1 MAVVAL
7 VVGVLGLVASALPAS
22 ALLSGVDVAS
32 FQHPGGASIDWA
44 AVKASGQSF
53 AFIKATEGTGYTNPY
68 FASDWSAAGAA
79 GLYRGAY
86 HFARPALPLSTAI
99 DQARYFVSRA
109 GSMTGAADIGG
120 VLDLETTGGL
130 GQADLASWTRA
141 WLGEVQR
148 LTGKAPMIYTG
159 YYFWQDS
166 LGNPTDIGASYRL
179 WLPSYPANPDSTTFR
194 PLVPAGWST
203 WTFWQY
209 RSDGSVPG
217 ISGSVDMNRFCCD
230 VGSLAALGG
239 GGAGAGSPFG
249 SFDVAVGG
257 AGLVTVGGWAMDPD
271 STDPIQVH
279 VYAGSVGTAVTANGA
294 RPDVGT
300 AFPGFGDNHGF
311 SASVPANPGV
321 QQVCAYGINTRGG
334 QNVSLGCRTVSVLP
348 HYPVGSFDLARPVIG
363 GIDVGGW
370 AFDPDTAASI
380 PVHVYVDGTGY
391 ALNASGDRSD
401 IASIFPAYGAKHGF
415 SARVPAT
422 PGNHTV
428 CAYGIDTVAPG
439 ANNSL
444 GCKTVRVPSG
454 SPTGS
459 LDLAYSAYGL
469 IRVAGWALD
478 PDTAAST
485 QVHVYVNNVGT
496 ALNANLSRPDIAAV
510 FPGAGDLHGFDAV
523 VRRVG
528 SGPNTV
534 CAYAID
540 IVAPGNNVSLGC
552 RTL

>member
-7 VVGVLGLVASALPAS
+7 VVGVLGLVATALPAS

-68 FASDWSAAGAA
+68 FASDWSASGAA

-86 HFARPALPLSTAI
+86 HYARPALPLSTAV
-99 DQARYFVSRA
+99 DQARYFVSRT
-109 GSMTGAADIGG
+109 GSMTGPADIGG
-120 VLDLETTGGL
+120 VLDLEETCGL
-130 GQADLASWTRA
+130 GQADLANWTRT

-148 LTGKAPMIYTG
+148 LTGKAPIVYTG
-159 YYFWQDS
+159 APFWQTYV
-166 LGNPTDIGASYRL
+166 GNPTDIGASYRL
-179 WLPSYPANPDSTTFR
+179 WLPSYPSNPDSTTFR
-194 PLVPAGWST
+194 PTVPTGWST

-209 RSDGSVPG
+209 RSDGTVPG
-217 ISGSVDMNRFCCD
+217 ISGNVDMNRFCCD
-230 VGSLAALGG
+230 AGSLAALGG
-239 GGAGAGSPFG
+239 GGSNAGSPFG
-249 SFDVAVGG
+249 SFDVAAGGVGS
-257 AGLVTVGGWAMDPD
+257 VTVGGWAMDPD
-271 STDPIQVH
+271 STGPIQVH
-279 VYAGSVGTAVTANGA
+279 VYAGPVGTAIVADGSRA
-294 RPDVGT
+294 DVGT
-300 AFPGFGDNHGF
+300 AFPGFGNNHGF
-311 SASVPANPGV
+311 AATVPANPGV
-321 QQVCAYGINTRGG
+321 QQVCAYGINTGGG
-334 QNVSLGCRTVSVLP
+334 QNVLLGCRTVSVLP
-348 HYPVGSFDLARPVIG
+348 HYPVGSFDVARPVIG

-391 ALNASGDRSD
+391 ALNASGDRPD

-415 SARVPAT
+415 SARVPAS
-422 PGNHTV
+422 PGTHTV

-439 ANNSL
+439 SNNVL
-444 GCKTVRVPSG
+444 GCRTVTV
-454 SPTGS
+454 PTGS
-459 LDLAYSAYGL
+459 PIGSLDTAYSAYGL

-478 PDTAAST
+478 PDTSAST

-496 ALNANLSRPDIAAV
+496 ALNANLSRPDVAAA

-523 VRRVG
+523 LPRVG

-540 IVAPGNNVSLGC
+540 IVAPGSNVSLGC

>member
-7 VVGVLGLVASALPAS
+7 VVGVLSLVASALPAS

-68 FASDWSAAGAA
+68 FASDWSGSGAA

-86 HFARPALPLSTAI
+86 HFARPALPLSTAV
-99 DQARYFVSRA
+99 DQARYFVSRT

-130 GQADLASWTRA
+130 GQADLANWTRT
-141 WLGEVQR
+141 WLAEVQR

-166 LGNPTDIGASYRL
+166 LGNPADIGARYRL
-179 WLPSYPANPDSTTFR
+179 WLPSYPANPESTTFR
-194 PLVPAGWST
+194 PLVPAGWNN

-217 ISGSVDMNRFCCD
+217 ISGEVDMNRFCCD
-230 VGSLAALGG
+230 LGSLAALGG
-239 GGAGAGSPFG
+239 GGANAGSPFG
-249 SFDVAVGG
+249 TFDLAVGG
-257 AGLVTVGGWAMDPD
+257 AGSVTVGGWAMDPD
-271 STDPIQVH
+271 STGPIQVH
-279 VYAGSVGTAVTANGA
+279 VYAGSVGTALVANGS

-300 AFPGFGDNHGF
+300 AFPGFGNDHGYV
-311 SASVPANPGV
+311 ASVPANPGM
-321 QQVCAYGINTRGG
+321 QQVCAYGINTGGG
-334 QNVSLGCRTVSVLP
+334 QNVSLGCRTVYVLP
-348 HYPVGSFDLARPVIG
+348 HNPIGNLDVASPVIG

-380 PVHVYVDGTGY
+380 PVHVYIDGTGY
-391 ALNASGDRSD
+391 ALNATGDRSD
-401 IASIFPAYGAKHGF
+401 IGSIFPAYGPKHGF
-415 SARVPAT
+415 SARLPAS
-422 PGNHTV
+422 PGTHTV
-428 CAYGIDTVAPG
+428 CAYGIDTAAPG
-439 ANNSL
+439 SNAGL
-444 GCKTVRVPSG
+444 GCRTVRVPTG

-459 LDLAYSAYGL
+459 LDVAYSAFGL

-496 ALNANLSRPDIAAV
+496 AINANLSRPDIAAV

-528 SGPNTV
+528 TGPNTV